1 MKLISE
7 IIQFII
13 YAGLIVL
20 ISKNILVKT
29 LRNLA
34 ENLNLKPKVVG
45 DIAGVATSVPE
56 LLTISIS
63 SFNGLINA
71 SIYNVLSSNIINLI
85 QYLGAIF
92 LNKNQKIL
100 KNKAIIVDIILV
112 LITILIPL
120 GLVCF
125 NSNFN
130 IMMVPIFILLYLGMK
145 KINSNAHKLY
155 LKDEDKKIKEMENE
169 IQIDEKNNGRKAIK
183 NVVIL
188 VITGILLF
196 FIGNLLGDT
205 LESLCNKF
213 NVPELLI
220 GIVLGF
226 ATSLPELITFFEAQ
240 KHHKN
245 MDNNIYGVIE
255 STNNL
260 LMSNVLNLFI
270 IQSIGISIFSI
281 MYG

>member
-13 YAGLIVL
+13 L

-130 IMMVPIFILLYLGMK
+130 IMMIPIFILLYLGMK